1 MIWDRAGGPRWSV
14 ARAFLPGGFFKSSSS
29 QVSAAGHFRRE
40 SEIRGSRS
48 VIHGRARL
56 LPKALREIGNWVAHK
71 ARGPTSVALQSR
83 ENELSFLV
91 LDDARFQA
99 LVRSFG
105 PTGGLVHSGGGR
117 HAEMALGALVERD
130 AAGVLTEGRRRGP
143 VVLKILGLRSRSWD
157 REFDVRCA
165 DVEKPSSARNPKDK
179 PAWLSRNSTGRR
191 AFSGDVDSPQQSKQ
205 LPRNDPPGPV
215 VVSCGIPCGCVFRDS
230 PSGSG
235 ARGDEDH

>member
-1 MIWDRAGGPRWSV
+1 MRECGAWDGRLPKRGGLDFPWFWDRAGGPWWNV

-143 VVLKILGLRSRSWD
+143 VRLKILGLRSRS
-157 REFDVRCA
+157 CA
-165 DVEKPSSARNPKDK
+165 RRRGYLDFGGGLGTGTRARLHGAAAQRD
-179 PAWLSRNSTGRR
+179 PAYL
-191 AFSGDVDSPQQSKQ
+191 D
-205 LPRNDPPGPV
+205 
-215 VVSCGIPCGCVFRDS
+215 
-230 PSGSG
+230 
-235 ARGDEDH
+235 